1 MDPKKSKNSSPRIK
15 VIQKLYNALMNP
27 DALIEYP
34 KSQYKKFIKDV
45 VTGTLE
51 RSDLIEDQIKSFLV
65 NDINLVKT
73 DKLLKI
79 ILFAAIFE
87 LMFKHNTPKKVI
99 INEYLLASE
108 HFLEKI
114 QIGYLNA
121 ILDKIS
127 KELRKDVPSQRRC
140 RRFSVGPC
148 YSNNLRWNIKSFIL
162 FFNVV

>member
-1 MDPKKSKNSSPRIK
+1 MDQKKYNNSSPRIK
-15 VIQKLYNALMNP
+15 IIQKLYNTLMNP
-27 DALIEYP
+27 EALIEYP

-51 RSDLIEDQIKSFLV
+51 RSELIEGQINSYLK
-65 NDINLVKT
+65 NDINLTKT

-79 ILFAAIFE
+79 IFFAAIFE

-99 INEYLLASE
+99 INEYVLASE

-127 KELRKDVPSQRRC
+127 KELRKDE
-140 RRFSVGPC
+140 
-148 YSNNLRWNIKSFIL
+148 
-162 FFNVV
+162 

>member
-1 MDPKKSKNSSPRIK
+1 MDPKKFKKTSPRIK
-15 VIQKLYNALMNP
+15 VIQKLYNTLMNP
-27 DALIEYP
+27 DASIEYP

-51 RSDLIEDQIKSFLV
+51 RSDLIEDQIKSYLS
-65 NDINLVKT
+65 NDINLTKT

-127 KELRKDVPSQRRC
+127 KELRKDD
-140 RRFSVGPC
+140 
-148 YSNNLRWNIKSFIL
+148 
-162 FFNVV
+162 

>member
-1 MDPKKSKNSSPRIK
+1 MDQKKSKNLSPRIK
-15 VIQKLYNALMNP
+15 VIQKLYNILMNP
-27 DALIEYP
+27 DASIVYP

-51 RSDLIEDQIKSFLV
+51 RSELIEDQINTYLA
-65 NDINLVKT
+65 NDINLTKT

-127 KELRKDVPSQRRC
+127 KELRKDE
-140 RRFSVGPC
+140 
-148 YSNNLRWNIKSFIL
+148 
-162 FFNVV
+162 

>member
-1 MDPKKSKNSSPRIK
+1 MDPKKFKNSSPRIK
-15 VIQKLYNALMNP
+15 VIQKLYNSLMNP
-27 DALIEYP
+27 GTVIEYP

-51 RSDLIEDQIKSFLV
+51 RSDLIEEKIKSNLL
-65 NDINLVKT
+65 NDINLAKT

-87 LMFKHNTPKKVI
+87 LMFKHNTPKKVVI
-99 INEYLLASE
+99 SEYLQVSE

-121 ILDKIS
+121 ILDKVS
-127 KELRKDVPSQRRC
+127 K
-140 RRFSVGPC
+140 
-148 YSNNLRWNIKSFIL
+148 NLRSGD
-162 FFNVV
+162 

>member
-1 MDPKKSKNSSPRIK
+1 
-15 VIQKLYNALMNP
+15 MNP
-27 DALIEYP
+27 DSLIEYP

-51 RSDLIEDQIKSFLV
+51 RSDLIEEQVKSLLV
-65 NDINLVKT
+65 NDINLAKT

-127 KELRKDVPSQRRC
+127 KELRKDD
-140 RRFSVGPC
+140 
-148 YSNNLRWNIKSFIL
+148 
-162 FFNVV
+162 

>member
-1 MDPKKSKNSSPRIK
+1 MVSKKSKNSSPRIK
-15 VIQKLYNALMNP
+15 VIQKLYNSLLNP
-27 DALIEYP
+27 DAEIDYP

-45 VTGTLE
+45 VSGTLE
-51 RSDLIEDQIKSFLV
+51 RSDLIEETINSYLSK
-65 NDINLVKT
+65 DIDLIKT

-108 HFLEKI
+108 YFVEKI
-114 QIGYLNA
+114 QTGYLNA

-127 KELRKDVPSQRRC
+127 KKLRKQE
-140 RRFSVGPC
+140 
-148 YSNNLRWNIKSFIL
+148 
-162 FFNVV
+162 

>member
-1 MDPKKSKNSSPRIK
+1 MNLKKSKHLSPRIK
-15 VIQKLYNALMNP
+15 VIQNLYSLTFNP
-27 DALIEYP
+27 DSVIDYP

-45 VTGTLE
+45 VAGTLE
-51 RSDLIEDQIKSFLV
+51 RSDLIEETINKNLSE
-65 NDINLVKT
+65 DINLVKT

-108 HFLEKI
+108 YFLEKI
-114 QIGYLNA
+114 QTGFLNA

-127 KELRKDVPSQRRC
+127 KELRKQE
-140 RRFSVGPC
+140 
-148 YSNNLRWNIKSFIL
+148 
-162 FFNVV
+162 